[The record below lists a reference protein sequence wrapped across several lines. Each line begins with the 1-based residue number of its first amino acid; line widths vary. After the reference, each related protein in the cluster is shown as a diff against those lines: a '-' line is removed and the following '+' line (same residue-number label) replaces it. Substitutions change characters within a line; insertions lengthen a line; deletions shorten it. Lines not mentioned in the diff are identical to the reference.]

1 MKKMRK
7 KILIIMLIIIIY
19 TFFQSIIYAS
29 TEEIF
34 TSTEQ
39 TYIEQ
44 YKEIYIAGNTTLEP
58 VEFYE
63 EGTYKGILP
72 ELFKKISDISGIT
85 FHYINQDENWQEY
98 AKNNQVE
105 IVSGIEEGTN
115 LEEYHLRNAIDIVKF
130 PINDEDKMIS
140 IAFTEI
146 ADEELIS
153 IIQKSLEQ
161 IDTFEKQDILISNI
175 MTDEQ
180 DMRLTY
186 ILILLVIFLLIVS
199 FVFYLLYRKYK
210 KETITAKYI
219 DNITHLGNYQLMEK
233 HFDEIITDENR
244 TSYCIVNMGIDISHI
259 EEIYGYGEVEKI
271 LKDISDILHQNIKSH
286 ELFARIYKESF
297 VMMVDFVSEQNIT
310 DRITYITNKIKDSQ
324 KEKNKTYGLHIYA
337 GIYVLNQTDTSLEIA
352 VYNAMLAKKAA
363 KEQGLLVKMC
373 TKALILKAKRENSLE
388 KEILSALSNNE
399 FLTYVQPLIDV
410 KTKETPYLE
419 ALSRWEN
426 PKVGLVKPGTFL
438 SIFENNNLID
448 KLDFQM
454 YENICKMLSK
464 MIANNKEP
472 YTVFCNFS
480 KKTIENKTFI
490 EELDKIAQKY
500 DISKKYIGIILQGN
514 MTNYNMS
521 SLKTI
526 IKKLKEAG
534 FTILLD
540 DFDSSAFS
548 FKEISQFEVDYLKI
562 SFKLTDSLDDLRTVD
577 IIRGIIGTLHELN
590 IKVICEDFEK
600 TRQYEEK
607 LKEIGCDILQGNA
620 YYPPIPIEE
629 LL

>member
-1 MKKMRK
+1 MKKIKRK
-7 KILIIMLIIIIY
+7 IEILIIMVIMIY
-19 TFFQSIIYAS
+19 TFFQSTVYAS
-29 TEEIF
+29 IEEIF
-34 TSTEQ
+34 TPAEQ

-44 YKEIYIAGNTTLEP
+44 HKEIYIAGNATLEP
-58 VEFYE
+58 VEFYD
-63 EGTYKGILP
+63 EGIYKGILP

-85 FHYINQDENWQEY
+85 FSYINQDEKWQEY

-115 LEEYHLRNAIDIVKF
+115 LEEYHLKNVIDIVKF
-130 PINDEDKMIS
+130 PVNDEDKMFS

-146 ADEELIS
+146 ADEELIN
-153 IIQKSLEQ
+153 IINKSLEQ
-161 IDTFEKQDILISNI
+161 INEFEKQEILISNI
-175 MTDEQ
+175 IANKQ
-180 DMRLTY
+180 DMSLTY
-186 ILILLVIFLLIVS
+186 LLILLVSILLVVS
-199 FVFYLLYRKYK
+199 FCFYLLYRKYK
-210 KETITAKYI
+210 KETITAKYM

-233 HFDEIITDENR
+233 DFNHVITDNNR

-271 LKDISDILHQNIKSH
+271 LKDISDILHQNIRSH

-297 VMMVDFVSEQNIT
+297 VIMADFVSEQNII
-310 DRITYITNKIKDSQ
+310 DRITYIMNEIKTSQ
-324 KEKNKTYGLHIYA
+324 KEKNKTYCLHMYA
-337 GIYVLNQTDTSLEIA
+337 GIYVLNQTDTFLEVA
-352 VYNAMLAKKAA
+352 VYNAMLAKKSA
-363 KEQGLLVKMC
+363 KEQGMLVKMC
-373 TKALILKAKRENSLE
+373 TKALILKAKKENSLE
-388 KEILSALSNNE
+388 KEMLTALNNNE
-399 FLTYVQPLIDV
+399 FLTYVQPLVDV
-410 KTKETPYLE
+410 KTKEIPYLE

-426 PKVGLVKPGTFL
+426 PKVGLVKPGTFI

-464 MIANNKEP
+464 MIENNKEP

-490 EELDKIAQKY
+490 EELDNIAQKY
-500 DISKKYIGIILQGN
+500 DIPKKYIGIIVQQN
-514 MTNYNMS
+514 MTNYNIS
-521 SLKTI
+521 NLKKI
-526 IKKLKEAG
+526 IKKIKDAG

-620 YYPPIPIEE
+620 YYPPIPIE
-629 LL
+629 